1 MKIDDDLKARIKDLP
16 CSQVIGLYL
25 PVVQKGRGK
34 ACRCPFHD
42 DNDPSLMINDDK
54 GMWRC
59 WVDDIGGDAIGFV
72 QRYLN
77 VNFPEAL
84 EDICRKLGWN
94 FDDYIKKD
102 KQADPKYDMARK
114 LLTKTTQLY
123 RRIATT
129 TNCAPFEEFLK
140 KRGISNEHAELFG
153 LGFAPGNNV
162 LFSYLDS
169 IRNESERNFALKIAL
184 EIGLIKQG
192 QHNQYDT
199 FRNRIVFPIWDQF
212 GQVIG
217 FTARRIDDS
226 QESKGPKYLNSSD
239 SFIFNKSN
247 LLYGFHLAKNAM
259 RERGALLVEGNMDQ
273 LSLFTKG
280 FENSVAIQGVA
291 LGDQSLKRLITVTK
305 NIYLGLDNDPAGLKA
320 QKRIQEQFLHEGVLT
335 KTVSFAPHKDA
346 DDFLA
351 AEGRLALQKRIDE
364 APITLDLL
372 LSELVPAEVPTLT
385 DRKIE
390 ILEQGFALVAPLKS
404 GLAAIE
410 RLVNLAKSLGLGAD
424 SAQISKSYEEFL
436 KNDKTPTP
444 RPQAALASPVS
455 SPEVARPRKVE
466 LPKPQVTKIERFI
479 LQEIVQHPEL
489 LTYDKTLELLD
500 FCENDGVKNY
510 ISRLKDEFYE
520 ISDSGYETLIRDVM
534 NTEEFPLEIREAA
547 MAGLF
552 KYRVTELDRKMVE
565 RMLFDL
571 DKNLQIKKC
580 EQEILEIKEKHKNV
594 NSEEESQQ
602 LMARLNEIQRKRD
615 QIKRLKPNTRET

>member
-25 PVVQKGRGK
+25 PVVPKGRGK

-94 FDDYIKKD
+94 FDDYLKKD
-102 KQADPKYDMARK
+102 KKADPKYDMAKK

-123 RRIATT
+123 RKIATA
-129 TNCAPFEEFLK
+129 TNCAPYEEFLK
-140 KRGISNEHAELFG
+140 KRGISPEHAELFG

-169 IRNESERNFALKIAL
+169 IRDTSERAFALKIAL

-192 QHNQYDT
+192 ERNQYDT

-217 FTARRIDDS
+217 FTARTIDD
-226 QESKGPKYLNSSD
+226 SKGPKYLNSSE

-280 FENSVAIQGVA
+280 FENSIAIQGVA
-291 LGDQSLKRLITVTK
+291 LGEQSLKRLITVTK
-305 NIYLGLDNDPAGLKA
+305 NIYLGLDNDQAGRIA
-320 QKRIQEQFLHEGVLT
+320 QKRIQEQFLHEGILT

-346 DDFLA
+346 DDFLG

-364 APITLDLL
+364 APITLDVL
-372 LSELVPAEVPTLT
+372 LSELIPEEIPSLT

-390 ILEQGFALVAPLKS
+390 ILEQGYAVVAPLKS
-404 GLAAIE
+404 SLSATE

-424 SAQISKSYEEFL
+424 SGQISKSYEEFL
-436 KNDKTPTP
+436 KNDKTPAP
-444 RPQAALASPVS
+444 RAPSAQAQANAPQEAPV
-455 SPEVARPRKVE
+455 PRKVA
-466 LPKPQVTKIERFI
+466 LPKAGISKIERFI
-479 LQEIVQHPEL
+479 LQEMVQHPEL

-500 FCENDGVKNY
+500 FCESDEVKNY

-571 DKNLQIKKC
+571 KKGLQIKEC
-580 EQEILEIKEKHKNV
+580 EQEILAIKEKHRNV
-594 NSEEESQQ
+594 NSEEESQL
-602 LMARLNEIQRKRD
+602 LMARLTEVQRKRD

>member
-25 PVVQKGRGK
+25 PVVQKSRSK

-94 FDDYIKKD
+94 FDDYLKKD
-102 KQADPKYDMARK
+102 KKADPKYDMAKK

-123 RRIATT
+123 RKIATA
-129 TNCAPFEEFLK
+129 TNCAPYEEFLK
-140 KRGISNEHAELFG
+140 KRGISPEHAELFG

-169 IRNESERNFALKIAL
+169 IRDQSERAFALKIAL

-192 QHNQYDT
+192 ERNQYDT

-217 FTARRIDDS
+217 FTARTIDD
-226 QESKGPKYLNSSD
+226 SKGPKYLNSSE

-280 FENSVAIQGVA
+280 FENSIAIQGVA
-291 LGDQSLKRLITVTK
+291 LGEQSLKRLITVTK
-305 NIYLGLDNDPAGLKA
+305 NIYLGLDNDQAGRIA
-320 QKRIQEQFLHEGVLT
+320 QKRIQEQFLHEGILT

-346 DDFLA
+346 DDFLS

-372 LSELVPAEVPTLT
+372 LSELVPEEIPTLT

-390 ILEQGFALVAPLKS
+390 ILEQGFALVAPLKMS
-404 GLAAIE
+404 LAATE
-410 RLVNLAKSLGLGAD
+410 RLVSLAKSLGLGAD
-424 SAQISKSYEEFL
+424 SGQIGKSYEDFL
-436 KNDKTPTP
+436 KHEKAPAPRAPAPETRSLAGAEVPTP
-444 RPQAALASPVS
+444 H
-455 SPEVARPRKVE
+455 KVV
-466 LPKPQVTKIERFI
+466 LPKPGVSKTERFI

-500 FCENDGVKNY
+500 FCESDGVKNY

-571 DKNLQIKKC
+571 NKNLQIKKC